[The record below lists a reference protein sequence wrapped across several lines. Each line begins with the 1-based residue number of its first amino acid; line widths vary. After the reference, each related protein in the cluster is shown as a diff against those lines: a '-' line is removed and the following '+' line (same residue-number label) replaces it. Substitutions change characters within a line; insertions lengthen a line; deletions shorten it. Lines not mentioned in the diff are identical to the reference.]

1 MNPFALPLPVWRRHR
16 PSCATLALAALS
28 AVAATSAR
36 PAAAAAQPTPEWQI
50 ASALLALPEGLRDGA
65 EVRAWTD
72 DGHLVTLRAGSNGLI
87 CLADRPGDD
96 DRFHAACYHESLEPF
111 MERGR
116 QLAREGVEGRQR
128 YEIRWAEIE
137 AGTLPMPDAAMVY
150 NLWLPD
156 RDFDPA
162 SIGPASGRRLHALY
176 MRDATPESTGLSP
189 TPGPGAW
196 LMHPG
201 TPSAHV
207 MMAVPNEG

>member
-1 MNPFALPLPVWRRHR
+1 MNPYTLPVPAWQRLR
-16 PSCATLALAALS
+16 PLSVMLALAALY
-28 AVAATSAR
+28 AAAATSAL
-36 PAAAAAQPTPEWQI
+36 PATAAAQPTPEWQV
-50 ASALLALPEGLRDGA
+50 ASAVLALPEGLRDGA

-72 DGHLVTLRAGSNGLI
+72 DGHVVALRAGSNGLI
-87 CLADRPGDD
+87 CLADRPGG
-96 DRFHAACYHESLEPF
+96 DRFHVACYHESLDPF

-116 QLAREGVEGRQR
+116 QLAREGVEGEQR
-128 YEIRWAEIE
+128 YEIRWAEIR

-150 NLWLPD
+150 SLWLPD

-176 MRDATPESTGLSP
+176 MRDATPESTGLSA

-207 MMAVPNEG
+207 MMVIPEG